1 MRKVLLNIVA
11 GLSLLS
17 FASCDDGVV
26 QQEVKEIPE
35 TGWEKETPVEFEF
48 SMQDTTSLYEVVVDV
63 RNKSSYMYQN
73 LWLFI
78 EAKNPKGEIYSDTIE
93 CILADNKGR
102 WIGDGAGSFFSG
114 EYRLPVSFMP
124 QVLFGQ
130 PGDYKFSIYQGM
142 REDVLLG
149 LSDVGIRI
157 RHVRE

>member
-1 MRKVLLNIVA
+1 MKRLLINIVLA
-11 GLSLLS
+11 LSLLS
-17 FASCDDGVV
+17 ITSCNDGVV
-26 QQEVKEIPE
+26 MQDVQEIPE
-35 TGWEKETPVEFEF
+35 TGWTKETPVEFVF
-48 SMQDTTSLYEVVVDV
+48 NMQDTTNLYEVVIDV
-63 RNKSSYMYQN
+63 RNTSSYMYQN
-73 LWLFI
+73 LWLFV

-102 WIGDGAGSFFSG
+102 WVGDGAGSYFSG

-149 LSDVGIRI
+149 LSDIGMRI
-157 RHVRE
+157 RYAK